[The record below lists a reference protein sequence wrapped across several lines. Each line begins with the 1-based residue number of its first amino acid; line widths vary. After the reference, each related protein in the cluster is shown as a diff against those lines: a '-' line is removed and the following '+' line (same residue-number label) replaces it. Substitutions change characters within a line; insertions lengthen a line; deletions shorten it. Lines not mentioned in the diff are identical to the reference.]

1 MQSSSSGLSFKQ
13 SLAGASPATE
23 TISNSECRIVG
34 AFLVIRRAEFVIRN
48 SPRSQGVRESARLP
62 AKEKVRG
69 ANPRESAILRDGFAF
84 QDCGVTA
91 ASPPVKRT
99 VRVQIPAS

>member
-1 MQSSSSGLSFKQ
+1 M
-13 SLAGASPATE
+13 LATYE
-23 TISNSECRIVG
+23 TISLLSRCKRC
-34 AFLVIRRAEFVIRN
+34 ACLR
-48 SPRSQGVRESARLP
+48 

-69 ANPRESAILRDGFAF
+69 ANPRESASLGEGFAF

-99 VRVQIPAS
+99 VRVRIPAS